1 MLRAIEPWLPPGFS
15 GRVMKFVVVLVLVKL
30 AIIVIVGVVLLI
42 LFAAGVI

>member
-30 AIIVIVGVVLLI
+30 TIIVIAGFVLLI
-42 LFAAGVI
+42 LYAVGVI